1 MPSLAGPF
9 TTNAMFDS
17 SSPNPRSSVLTDSA
31 EGNTLTLAA
40 YAEDAPAGAA
50 CFFWGRLRDSWLA
63 ARGLTTLAKVVASRF
78 VPQSAALRDP
88 IVTAGA
94 GMLRFEAFSS
104 CNGVYARLD
113 LGPAALDGEF
123 LSSGTTNVDFNEP
136 MVNALSRISRTEP
149 VLLSVGEKE
158 VVLERAAGKVT
169 ERKVALPERWI
180 KGLTAVQ
187 GYLAVME
194 EKMALTRAQAVQL
207 VQSIPPGT
215 ARSDFFLVLR
225 GARPAF
231 APVGSAGAVRVG
243 GVHRLRLLEG
253 LLPLC
258 EGVRVFGTADGQA
271 VAFVVAMGGGQEFV
285 LALSAAVSRGFSGEG
300 NQLDTL
306 LEELPAEWITGANNL
321 FRGNETF
328 NPTLFA
334 VEHGLAPDTVDRLC
348 ASLSAMGLLGFDLT
362 ENHYFYRRLPFKMER
377 IVKLNPRLKNARA
390 LLDAADDVQLVGVG
404 AAGRTEARVRGTGVW
419 HTVLVGGTEPPRC
432 TCPWFT
438 GNQGERGPCKHILAA
453 QLRFL

>member
-1 MPSLAGPF
+1 MAMSDFAYAYAHPSA
-9 TTNAMFDS
+9 
-17 SSPNPRSSVLTDSA
+17 LTHST
-31 EGNTLTLAA
+31 EGNKLSLAA
-40 YAEDAPAGAA
+40 YAEDAPAGAS

-78 VPQSAALRDP
+78 TPQSAVLRDP

-113 LGPAALDGEF
+113 LGPDALDGEF

-136 MVNALSRISRTEP
+136 MVNALARISRTEP
-149 VLLSVGEKE
+149 VLLSVGDKE

-194 EKMALTRAQAVQL
+194 EKMALSRVQAVQL
-207 VQSIPPGT
+207 VQSIPAGT
-215 ARSDFFLVLR
+215 AKLDFFLVLR
-225 GARPAF
+225 GPRPSF
-231 APVGSAGAVRVG
+231 SPVGSAGAVRVG

-258 EGVRVFGTADGQA
+258 EGVRVFGTADGQSS
-271 VAFVVAMGGGQEFV
+271 AFVLAMGGGQEFV
-285 LALSAAVSRGFSGEG
+285 LALSAEVNRGFSGEG

-306 LEELPAEWITGANNL
+306 MDELPAEWIVGANNL

-334 VEHGLAPDTVDRLC
+334 MENDLVPDTVDRLC
-348 ASLSAMGLLGFDLT
+348 ASLSAMGLLGFDLA

-390 LLDAADDVQLVGVG
+390 LLEAADDVQLVGIG
-404 AAGRTEARVRGTGVW
+404 AGGRTEARVRGTGVW
-419 HTVLVGGTEPPRC
+419 HTVVVGGAEPPRC

-438 GNQGERGPCKHILAA
+438 GNQGQRGPCKHILAA
-453 QLRFL
+453 QMRFL